1 MQNKA
6 KQVQKLLTDEKFYI
20 EERRR
25 AQKIS
30 KGILGFGSQTTGN
43 NFKLQ
48 VVLPSSLPPNGA
60 EEGSDGPNPLK
71 NNSSGAQVCKRQVN
85 FRKSKTHPGTY
96 TYNAD
101 ITTNAVRESGS
112 GAAPSQQGEAASPVS
127 QQNESSWNVF
137 PVSSTT

>member
-1 MQNKA
+1 M
-6 KQVQKLLTDEKFYI
+6 

-30 KGILGFGSQTTGN
+30 KGILGFGSQTAGN
-43 NFKLQ
+43 ISKLQ
-48 VVLPSSLPPNGA
+48 VVLPSSSPLNGA

-71 NNSSGAQVCKRQVN
+71 KNSSGAQVCKRQVD

-96 TYNAD
+96 SYNAD
-101 ITTNAVRESGS
+101 ITTNAVRESVS
-112 GAAPSQQGEAASPVS
+112 GAAPSQQGEAGSPVS
-127 QQNESSWNVF
+127 QRSESSWNVF

>member
-1 MQNKA
+1 M
-6 KQVQKLLTDEKFYI
+6 QKLLTDEKFYM

-25 AQKIS
+25 AQRIS

-43 NFKLQ
+43 SSKPR
-48 VVLPSSLPPNGA
+48 VVLPSSSPPNNGA
-60 EEGSDGPNPLK
+60 EDGPNPVK
-71 NNSSGAQVCKRQVN
+71 NNSSGAQVCKRQVD

-112 GAAPSQQGEAASPVS
+112 GAAPSQQGEAVSPIS
-127 QQNESSWNVF
+127 QRSESSWNAF